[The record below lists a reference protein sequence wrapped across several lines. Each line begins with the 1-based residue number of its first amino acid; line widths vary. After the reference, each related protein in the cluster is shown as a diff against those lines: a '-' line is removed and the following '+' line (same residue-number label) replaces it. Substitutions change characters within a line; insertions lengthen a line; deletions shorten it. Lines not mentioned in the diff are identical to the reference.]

1 VPNKDFFRRLPGPE
15 DSLPESPCWHEKSGR
30 IFWVDHGTS
39 VLNSVGLPGEVY
51 RPIKLETEGN
61 LRFVQSAE
69 TNLLIGSERGLY
81 LFDPETDILTD
92 YGPDLPLSPETCI
105 NDGALGP
112 EGTVVIAISDL
123 SEEQPLG
130 GFYKLSAEGW
140 ACIEANIIVANG
152 PAFSPCGDYLYMSDT
167 FGRRILKHDIAYEHN
182 TVFCDLSDR
191 KGYPDGLITTPAG
204 ALCVSYWAASA
215 VEVLTPDGALFRRF
229 EISLPNA
236 TCAALF
242 DHLGTQYLAVTACTD
257 NGDGGLVLQ
266 ELEPSEMP

>member
-1 VPNKDFFRRLPGPE
+1 MPTNDLFRRLPGPE
-15 DSLPESPCWHEKSGR
+15 DSLPESPCWHKKSGR

-51 RPIKLETEGN
+51 RPIELKTEGN

-81 LFDPETDILTD
+81 LFDPETDILTN

-112 EGTVVIAISDL
+112 EGTVVVAISDL

-152 PAFSPCGDYLYMSDT
+152 PAFSPCGDFLYMSDT
-167 FGRRILKHDIAYEHN
+167 FGRRILKHDIPNEHS

-191 KGYPDGLITTPAG
+191 KGYPDGLVTTPAG
-204 ALCVSYWAASA
+204 ALCVGYWAGAA
-215 VEVLTPDGALFRRF
+215 VEVLSLDGALFRRF

-242 DHLGTQYLAVTACTD
+242 DYAGTQYLAVTACTD
-257 NGDGGLVLQ
+257 HGDGGLFLQ
-266 ELEPSEMP
+266 DLEQLEMP